1 MVETLHCSVYF
12 LFIFNFNNDNSQ
24 ITDYRLQ
31 ITDAKKRE
39 PTTPQ
44 LGFLAN
50 PYNKEQPPLI

>member
-31 ITDAKKRE
+31 ITDHRCKKAGADN
-39 PTTPQ
+39 PTARVS
-44 LGFLAN
+44 G
-50 PYNKEQPPLI
+50 KPLQ